1 MPAIA
6 PDIDVFGH
14 DLSYHVSV
22 PAQVVLIAVA
32 AALCFAFASASQ
44 HVAAQSAGREQALRP
59 GLIVQLAHRPL
70 WVLGNVADVAGF
82 VLMFLSFRHGSLVLV
97 EPLLVTAVL
106 FALFFGAL
114 LSRQRVRAH
123 EWASASLVVVGLSA
137 FLVAA
142 SPGGSRATA
151 SPLGWACM
159 CAATV
164 GLTGVLVALAGRYER
179 RRPALLGAAAGVVNG
194 ALGTF
199 TDAAAH
205 AFNAG
210 VVAALHRW
218 EPYALAVVGAAS
230 LIVVQTAFQAGPL
243 SQSLPLLM
251 SLEALSGITAGCL
264 LFGERVADH
273 WVARVFEIVGLGLL
287 CAGIAVLARSP
298 LVAGRRER
306 IEGAVP
312 IASGSD
318 AALQRATRAP
328 PAA

>member
-1 MPAIA
+1 MPAIT

-22 PAQVVLIAVA
+22 PAQVVALAVA
-32 AALCFAFASASQ
+32 SSLCFAFASASQ
-44 HVAAQSAGREQALRP
+44 HVAAQSASPEQAMRP

-82 VLMFLSFRHGSLVLV
+82 VFMFLSFRHGTLALI
-97 EPLLVTAVL
+97 EPLLVSAVL
-106 FALFFGAL
+106 FALLFGAL
-114 LSRQRVRAH
+114 LSNQRVRRQ
-123 EWASASLVVVGLSA
+123 EWASASLVVVGLST

-151 SPLGWACM
+151 SQPGWACM
-159 CAATV
+159 CAVTV
-164 GLTGVLVALAGRYER
+164 GITGVLVVLAGRYPR
-179 RRPALLGAAAGVVNG
+179 RRAALLGAAAGVVNG

-210 VVAALHRW
+210 VAAALHRW
-218 EPYALAVVGAAS
+218 EPYALVVVGAAS

-243 SQSLPLLM
+243 SQSLPLLT
-251 SLEALSGITAGCL
+251 SLEALSGIAAGQL
-264 LFGERVADH
+264 LFGEHVAGY
-273 WVARVFEIVGLGLL
+273 WVARAFEIVGLALL

-298 LVAGRRER
+298 LVAGRGEPV
-306 IEGAVP
+306 EGAVRAETSRP
-312 IASGSD
+312 R
-318 AALQRATRAP
+318 AAVGAPRA
-328 PAA
+328 

>member
-97 EPLLVTAVL
+97 EPLLVSAVL

-164 GLTGVLVALAGRYER
+164 GLTGALVALAGRYER
-179 RRPALLGAAAGVVNG
+179 RRAALFGAAAGVVNG

-243 SQSLPLLM
+243 SQSLPLLT
-251 SLEALSGITAGCL
+251 SLEALSGITAGYL

-273 WVARVFEIVGLGLL
+273 WVARVFEILGLGLL

-298 LVAGRRER
+298 LVAGRHEH

-318 AALQRATRAP
+318 AAPQRARRAP